1 MERIDVKVNIV
12 EKFLSVSIFHF
23 FEGEYLNTRAITL
36 AIKKIK
42 KISSNKIT
50 RSMPTLKY

>member
-23 FEGEYLNTRAITL
+23 FEGECLNTRAITL

-42 KISSNKIT
+42 KISSNNIT
-50 RSMPTLKY
+50 RSMPTLES